1 MEFNSILFLNLNNL
15 CHKQS
20 TEVIH
25 DLNLSKVFDSC
36 IIGKEEYSLMEF
48 FVCPLCTKDEVE
60 YRQEIMKDIDGKKLY
75 QILNQFSL
83 HMKESK
89 EWKRNAER
97 AHYNNLSAI
106 FHLKAIRSYLDAI
119 IKLQREM
126 SNLVLNS
133 VGMKAFLLFIT
144 KYTESIEFREM
155 YNATEDIIPKFEAIW
170 YTLCIKGNEIEVN
183 PYKDELDLSQIVTDF
198 FDRFSDEKKINHQID
213 IGEKKRLNHIEEQI
227 VTCLSKEYPEC
238 FDQLQTFCDN
248 QSKFYNE
255 TVIRFEREVQFYLSY
270 ITVVKDTR
278 EKGVRF
284 CYPMVSTENKEVY
297 CQNGCDLP
305 LQLINPKLIVENSF
319 CLQEPERSIIVTGP
333 NQGGKTTFARMIGQ
347 LVYLTSLGLP
357 IPASNA
363 NFFLPDR
370 IFTHFEKQEHEV
382 TGCGKL
388 QDDIVRIHDIL
399 KNATSKSLLLI
410 NEMFASTTL
419 ADALELGRAVMQEI
433 SQKDMF
439 CIYVTFLEELAFFEA
454 NCQAKCNTFEK

>member
-133 VGMKAFLLFIT
+133 VGMKAF
-144 KYTESIEFREM
+144 
-155 YNATEDIIPKFEAIW
+155 
-170 YTLCIKGNEIEVN
+170 
-183 PYKDELDLSQIVTDF
+183 
-198 FDRFSDEKKINHQID
+198 
-213 IGEKKRLNHIEEQI
+213 
-227 VTCLSKEYPEC
+227 C
-238 FDQLQTFCDN
+238 FL
-248 QSKFYNE
+248 
-255 TVIRFEREVQFYLSY
+255 
-270 ITVVKDTR
+270 
-278 EKGVRF
+278 
-284 CYPMVSTENKEVY
+284 
-297 CQNGCDLP
+297 
-305 LQLINPKLIVENSF
+305 
-319 CLQEPERSIIVTGP
+319 
-333 NQGGKTTFARMIGQ
+333 
-347 LVYLTSLGLP
+347 
-357 IPASNA
+357 
-363 NFFLPDR
+363 
-370 IFTHFEKQEHEV
+370 
-382 TGCGKL
+382 
-388 QDDIVRIHDIL
+388 
-399 KNATSKSLLLI
+399 
-410 NEMFASTTL
+410 
-419 ADALELGRAVMQEI
+419 
-433 SQKDMF
+433 
-439 CIYVTFLEELAFFEA
+439 
-454 NCQAKCNTFEK
+454 